1 MEDTCLIRLL
11 LGLNLNS
18 TGLSQSLVF
27 QTMTISLTISD
38 KIDARLYSEST
49 AIYLSIVYYLLSA
62 VWLMYNITQ
71 TITCETVT
79 LC

>member
-27 QTMTISLTISD
+27 QTMTISLTISNVVTNP
-38 KIDARLYSEST
+38 ILDARLYCYLS
-49 AIYLSIVYYLLSA
+49 IYSILSIVYY
-62 VWLMYNITQ
+62 IT
-71 TITCETVT
+71 I
-79 LC
+79 